1 MIYIYVCIYVCIY
14 VYVYVSWLVVLF
26 HVIYGDVILPI
37 DAGAKGGL
45 FASQAPARHIPI
57 SEIHGKSHGK
67 MVI

>member
-1 MIYIYVCIYVCIY
+1 MCVCMYMYPGWWFETCF
-14 VYVYVSWLVVLF
+14 LF

-57 SEIHGKSHGK
+57 SEIQKSHGK